1 MKKIYYDDATLRS
14 LKERGIHWYALA
26 VSASAYQ
33 TWANRD
39 FMTLKRKSFYLG
51 AKARS
56 VVTYDRILNNE
67 YPL

>member
-26 VSASAYQ
+26 VSAIGYQ
-33 TWANRD
+33 TWFFRE
-39 FMTLKRKSFYLG
+39 FMVLKRKSFYLA
-51 AKARS
+51 AKARA
-56 VVTYDRILNNE
+56 VVQYDRILNNE